1 MKALETGLQTCKE
14 FNEESTMTSFVD
26 LILTLI
32 SEHATLCTRFPLL
45 EYELQF
51 FPSSI
56 LICFGYGLTPSAQA
70 CAKVESVLE
79 RRTMT
84 MNVKVKLRFS
94 CAVDVC

>member
-45 EYELQF
+45 EYELQILPF
-51 FPSSI
+51 FD
-56 LICFGYGLTPSAQA
+56 LNLFW
-70 CAKVESVLE
+70 
-79 RRTMT
+79 
-84 MNVKVKLRFS
+84 LRPDTIGTGM
-94 CAVDVC
+94 C